1 MRGAPVIV
9 EAMSQ
14 PAAPA
19 APAAP
24 TAPAAAEQAEEAALA
39 APRHAPS
46 WRCVVHDDPV
56 NLMTYVTWVF
66 QSYFGYS
73 EDRARGLML
82 QVHHDGRA
90 IVSTGSR
97 ESVEADASAMHG
109 YGLWATIEEGED

>member
-1 MRGAPVIV
+1 MV
-9 EAMSQ
+9 Q
-14 PAAPA
+14 PAVPA

-24 TAPAAAEQAEEAALA
+24 TAPETDRQAEESAEAAA
-39 APRHAPS
+39 RRAPS

-66 QSYFGYS
+66 QSYFGYPES
-73 EDRARGLML
+73 RAHRLML
-82 QVHHDGRA
+82 QVHHEGRA

-97 ESVEADASAMHG
+97 ESVEADAAAMHG